1 MFKKETALG
10 DDQAKPFDPMD
21 VEFTFTETIAALRS
35 NFKFL
40 KTYAESVEA
49 VAKMENEVRETLNR
63 TAPQLMKEVKSNQAN
78 RNNYLEENALESI
91 REDEQDEDVEDGGT
105 FANEPDEYED
115 EENENYEDEED
126 EDSFNPDAAKMKKRQ
141 FQKCEIEGEEDN
153 MATENRKRYDS
164 VSHEQ
169 NADSNSEV
177 EEGLILQ
184 PRVSKKDVS
193 KDDEEFIKAFDM
205 ILTENIAV
213 SNLIETD
220 CEISLK
226 Y

>member
-35 NFKFL
+35 NFKFF

-49 VAKMENEVRETLNR
+49 VTKMENEIRETLSR

-78 RNNYLEENALESI
+78 KNNYLEENALESI
-91 REDEQDEDVEDGGT
+91 REDEQDEDNYGGT
-105 FANEPDEYED
+105 FENEPYEYED
-115 EENENYEDEED
+115 DENDNYEDEED
-126 EDSFNPDAAKMKKRQ
+126 EDSFNPDAGKIKKRQ
-141 FQKCEIEGEEDN
+141 FQKGDIEGEEDN
-153 MATENRKRYDS
+153 LATENRERYDS

-169 NADSNSEV
+169 NIDSNSEV
-177 EEGLILQ
+177 EEGLVLQ
-184 PRVSKKDVS
+184 SRVAKKDVS

-213 SNLIETD
+213 NNNFIETYTSKLVL
-220 CEISLK
+220 I
-226 Y
+226 